1 MREWLGGVVCAEVVE
16 YDPATRTYALCPE
29 VRPFV
34 TGPGADNLARAMRYI
49 GLMGQVGPQVA
60 ACFREGGGLTY
71 ADYPDFHHVQA
82 GESAAVNDA
91 GLVDTIIP
99 LTGLVGALQRGID
112 VADVGCGEGH
122 AINLLARAFPR
133 SRFTGFDFSDEALA
147 AGRAEAAAWD
157 LTNATFELRDV
168 ATLPTAS
175 FDLVTAFDAIHD
187 QAHPATVLAA
197 IRAALRP
204 DGAFFMVDINAS
216 SNLEDNVDLP
226 WGSFLYF
233 ISTFHCMPV
242 SLGQGGDGLG
252 TVWGVQLAEQMLRD
266 AGFGDVVLHELED
279 DPFNAYVVARP

>member
-1 MREWLGGVVCAEVVE
+1 MCAEVVE

-34 TGPGADNLARAMRYI
+34 TGPGADNLARAMRLHRPH
-49 GLMGQVGPQVA
+49 GAGRAPGRRVLPRRA
-60 ACFREGGGLTY
+60 AGSPTPTTRSSTTSRPKR
-71 ADYPDFHHVQA
+71 AQRSTTPA
-82 GESAAVNDA
+82 SSTRSSRSPAWSA
-91 GLVDTIIP
+91 
-99 LTGLVGALQRGID
+99 ALQRGID

-147 AGRAEAAAWD
+147 AARAEAAAWG
-157 LTNATFELRDV
+157 LTNVTFELRDV
-168 ATLPTAS
+168 ATLPTGA

-204 DGAFFMVDINAS
+204 DGTFLMVDINAS

-226 WGSFLYF
+226 WGSFLYA
-233 ISTFHCMPV
+233 ISTFHCMAV

-252 TVWGVQLAEQMLRD
+252 TVWGVQLAERMLRD